1 LRKTRSRRHTPHRL
15 RDLLTYHATLLAD
28 AARNRAF
35 YRALRAKVKPGMSV
49 LDLGAGTGL
58 WSVVA
63 ARLGARRVVAVEREP
78 LLVPVIERL
87 ARENGVADRV
97 TAIRGDA
104 NRLRLS
110 RRFDVVVSETVG
122 NEAFE
127 EGIVPLLTRARRHF
141 LKKEGALVP
150 WAVSLK
156 AAPVRPFVLGVR
168 PPLVHDRT
176 LSDLLL
182 HVPQLFPP
190 VRVETLSPGKPL
202 LRVDLRTALPSLRLE
217 GLRARFRLDDG
228 RALGGFVLWAV
239 IDLAPGVRLST
250 RATTSWWRPFL
261 PAEPAGP
268 GPCVV
273 DLEVS
278 KGKGGTRW
286 RVAVTR
292 RGTVESRDYSSLFA
306 YGAVRSREAR
316 SRGPRKR
323 AAVDSPK
330 SRR

>member
-1 LRKTRSRRHTPHRL
+1 
-15 RDLLTYHATLLAD
+15 
-28 AARNRAF
+28 
-35 YRALRAKVKPGMSV
+35 MSV

-150 WAVSLK
+150 WAVSLR

-190 VRVETLSPGKPL
+190 VRVEHPLPGRDPAA
-202 LRVDLRTALPSLRLE
+202 RGPADGPSSLRLE

-250 RATTSWWRPFL
+250 RATTSWWRTF
-261 PAEPAGP
+261 PARRAR
-268 GPCVV
+268 
-273 DLEVS
+273 
-278 KGKGGTRW
+278 GTRPLQW
-286 RVAVTR
+286 WTSRSR
-292 RGTVESRDYSSLFA
+292 RG
-306 YGAVRSREAR
+306 
-316 SRGPRKR
+316 RGGRGGGWR
-323 AAVDSPK
+323 
-330 SRR
+330 